1 MNIVILAAG
10 QGKRMRST
18 LPKVLQPLAGRPLLA
33 HVIDTARATAHA
45 CGQPARIIV
54 VIGHGA
60 DAVRSTFEADT
71 ELQFVVQHPQRG
83 TGHAVQQA
91 LPLLDLAVPT
101 LVLYGDVPLVR
112 ASTLA
117 ALVDA
122 GRGPPQPLEAV
133 QGALALLTVQVPDPA
148 GYGRIL
154 RDAAGNVVGIV
165 EERDATAAQRAIDEI
180 NTGILLAPTPA
191 LVRWLSGLTSNNAQG
206 EYHLT
211 DIVAAARAE
220 GCPITSSTTADA
232 DETLGVNS
240 KAQLA
245 QLERIAQRRSADA
258 LLEAGATLADP
269 SRIDVR
275 GTLQAGSDVF
285 IDVGCVFE
293 GRVTLADGV
302 QVGPH
307 CVVRDSS
314 LGANTVLH
322 AFSHLDGAIVGANAI
337 VGPYARLRPGARLDD
352 EVHIGNFVEVKASH
366 LEQGTKAN
374 HLAYVGDAHVGPR
387 SNIGAGTIFANYD
400 GANKHRAEVGAN
412 VHVGSNSVLVAPVR
426 VGEGATIGA
435 GSTVS
440 GSVPPGKLTVA
451 RAKAVTIE
459 GWRRAA
465 KKTP

>member
-10 QGKRMRST
+10 QGKRMRSS

-33 HVIDTARATAHA
+33 HVIAAARATAHA
-45 CGQPARIIV
+45 CGHSARIIV
-54 VIGHGA
+54 VIGHGG
-60 DAVRSTFEADT
+60 DAVRAAFAADP

-83 TGHAVQQA
+83 TGHAVMQA
-91 LPLLDLAVPT
+91 LPLLDPLLPT

-112 ASTLA
+112 PATLA
-117 ALVDA
+117 ALVQA
-122 GRGPPQPLEAV
+122 GAD
-133 QGALALLTVQVPDPA
+133 ALAVLTVRVPDPA

-154 RDAAGNVVGIV
+154 RDAAGHVRGIV
-165 EERDATAAQRAIDEI
+165 EERDADADQRAIDEI
-180 NTGILLAPTPA
+180 NTGILLAPTLP
-191 LVRWLSGLTSNNAQG
+191 LGRWLGGLSCDNAQG
-206 EYHLT
+206 EYYLT
-211 DIVAAARAE
+211 DVVAAARAE
-220 GCPITSSTTADA
+220 AFPIVSASAADA

-245 QLERIAQRRSADA
+245 QLERIAQRRQADA

-269 SRIDVR
+269 ARIDVR
-275 GTLQAGSDVF
+275 GNLRVGRDVF

-293 GRVTLADGV
+293 GDVTLADGV
-302 QVGPH
+302 HVGPH

-314 LGANTVLH
+314 LGEATVLQ
-322 AFSHLDGAIVGANAI
+322 AFSHLDGATVGAHAI
-337 VGPYARLRPGARLDD
+337 LGPYARLRPGARLDD

-412 VHVGSNSVLVAPVR
+412 VHVGSNAVLVAPVR
-426 VGEGATIGA
+426 VGDGATIGA

-440 GSVPPGKLTVA
+440 GTVPAGKLTVA
-451 RAKAVTIE
+451 RARAVTLD
-459 GWRRAA
+459 GWRRAV
-465 KKTP
+465 KKPT

>member
-33 HVIDTARATAHA
+33 HVIATARAAAQA
-45 CGQPARIIV
+45 CGRPARIVV
-54 VIGHGA
+54 VIGHGG
-60 DAVRSTFEADT
+60 DAVRAAFAADT
-71 ELQFVVQHPQRG
+71 ELQFVLQHPQHG
-83 TGHAVQQA
+83 TGHAVMQA
-91 LPLLDLAVPT
+91 LPLLDPQVPT

-112 ASTLA
+112 VPTLA
-117 ALVDA
+117 ALVGA
-122 GRGPPQPLEAV
+122 GSQ
-133 QGALALLTVQVPDPA
+133 ALAILTVRAADPA

-154 RDAAGNVVGIV
+154 RDAGGQVLGIV
-165 EERDATAAQRAIDEI
+165 EERDADAAQRAIDEV
-180 NTGILLAPTPA
+180 NTGILMAPTPA
-191 LVRWLSGLTSNNAQG
+191 LGRWLAGLTCDNAQG
-206 EYHLT
+206 EYYLT
-211 DIVAAARAE
+211 DVVAAAHAE
-220 GCPITSSTTADA
+220 GHPIASSTAHDP

-245 QLERIAQRRSADA
+245 HLERIAQRRQADD
-258 LLEAGATLADP
+258 LLAAGATLADP
-269 SRIDVR
+269 ARIDVR
-275 GTLQAGSDVF
+275 GTLQVGSDVF

-293 GRVTLADGV
+293 GRVSLADGV
-302 QVGPH
+302 HIGPH
-307 CVVRDSS
+307 CVLRDSS
-314 LGANTVLH
+314 LGAATVVH
-322 AFSHLDGAIVGANAI
+322 AFSHLDGATVGAGAI

-400 GANKHRAEVGAN
+400 GANKHRSEVGTN
-412 VHVGSNSVLVAPVR
+412 VHVGSNSVLVAPVQ
-426 VGEGATIGA
+426 VGDGATIGA

-440 GSVPPGKLTVA
+440 GIVPAGKLTVA
-451 RAKAVTIE
+451 RPKAVTIE

-465 KKTP
+465 KKNA